1 MGALLPD
8 ETIDSI
14 VSLCRTA
21 VGDNLRSVTY
31 FTRDDFDQLYLR
43 DDLDRDA
50 DLMSF
55 IGHEWHDFRTT
66 QDVYT
71 DSELGAYTYTI
82 RAFEN
87 GYLIRVTTDHDGV
100 FITADGVATDRLEE
114 VTTALEEILE
124 LDRRLGGV
132 GDERP
137 SDGHPD
143 QSPPVLLRGIDHDAA
158 VHAGG

>member
-1 MGALLPD
+1 MTGLLSD
-8 ETIDSI
+8 DAAETI

-31 FTRDDFDQLYLR
+31 FTRDDFEQVYLR

-71 DSELGAYTYTI
+71 ESELGEYAYTI

-100 FITADGVATDRLEE
+100 FITADGFATDRLDE
-114 VTTALEEILE
+114 VTIALEEVLE
-124 LDRRLGGV
+124 
-132 GDERP
+132 ER
-137 SDGHPD
+137 
-143 QSPPVLLRGIDHDAA
+143 
-158 VHAGG
+158 